1 MIACIPGSHNNFEGY
16 DIIVQATYQYN
27 GTKSVLFMDYLF
39 SPDLMRIDAECIEG
53 QCFVIES
60 NIENNLVS
68 LALDREKWPEE
79 FTKC

>member
-1 MIACIPGSHNNFEGY
+1 
-16 DIIVQATYQYN
+16 
-27 GTKSVLFMDYLF
+27 MDYLF